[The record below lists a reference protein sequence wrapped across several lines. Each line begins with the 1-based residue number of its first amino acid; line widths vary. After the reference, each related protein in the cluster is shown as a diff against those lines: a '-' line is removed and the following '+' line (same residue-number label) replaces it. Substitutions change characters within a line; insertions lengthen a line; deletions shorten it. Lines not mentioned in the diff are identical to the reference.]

1 MHTHLDYLL
10 TSCRPPRTHRL
21 VNWTRP
27 CIFTCVLSPF
37 HPEWWR
43 CEATCWAPP
52 REERKQKL
60 LRDRQREKER
70 NMTDLSHTYRNERGA
85 VKKEEETAFIWLEKK
100 MKSNESNI
108 VKCFLCCFWN
118 LQTAAQKIVDELP
131 NTLWNTGK
139 YIKNVDWA
147 SFYNST
153 KVALDVLKYLS
164 SLASHECTC
173 WPFFHI
179 RCQIQFVIRNM
190 TEPLTKRVKPQYF

>member
-1 MHTHLDYLL
+1 MWSDLL
-10 TSCRPPRTHRL
+10 SASTGGKETEITERQT
-21 VNWTRP
+21 
-27 CIFTCVLSPF
+27 
-37 HPEWWR
+37 E
-43 CEATCWAPP
+43 
-52 REERKQKL
+52 REREKHDWFIPHIQKL
-60 LRDRQREKER
+60 ERCSKER
-70 NMTDLSHTYRNERGA
+70 GKDSIYMVR
-85 VKKEEETAFIWLEKK
+85 KK